1 MQNSTRALLWVLLV
15 FLIGTA
21 FGAAV
26 IKLSQRSRL
35 VADDAPPP
43 AQVRDEAPF
52 DPSPEGRR
60 GNRSGALGLA
70 QGALERMLNRL
81 DMNPNQASEARAILE
96 AARGG
101 YVRADQRRNQQ
112 QRMLRQRALRELREI
127 LNPRQRRQLRL
138 FLNQLQEGRRQP
150 Q

>member
-1 MQNSTRALLWVLLV
+1 MQNSTKALLWVLLV

-35 VADDAPPP
+35 VADDAPPAAPVREQVP
-43 AQVRDEAPF
+43 ANPA
-52 DPSPEGRR
+52 SGGRR

-70 QGALERMLNRL
+70 SGALERMLNRL
-81 DMNPNQASEARAILE
+81 DMNPNQAAQAREILE
-96 AARGG
+96 AARGD

-112 QRMLRQRALRELREI
+112 QRMVRQRALRELREI